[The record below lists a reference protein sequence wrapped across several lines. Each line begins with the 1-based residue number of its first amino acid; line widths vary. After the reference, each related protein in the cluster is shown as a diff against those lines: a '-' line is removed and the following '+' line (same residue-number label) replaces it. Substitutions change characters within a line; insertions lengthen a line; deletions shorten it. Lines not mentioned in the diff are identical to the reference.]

1 VTVARPAF
9 ARRLSVPLL
18 ALLLLLVSAC
28 TKEQSCKQTLNQLVC
43 TESSRW
49 PTWLI
54 DNLVTVAIVVVA
66 VIFTVLGQVSD
77 SRAKRTANTKLG
89 LTEKPESISVPNLKV
104 GDRIQ
109 DSSGWVRVVRT
120 VGWMSADELQVT
132 WSDGGSQRFNSTTTV
147 IRLPPL
153 PG

>member
-1 VTVARPAF
+1 MTVATPAF
-9 ARRLSVPLL
+9 MRRLSVPLL
-18 ALLLLLVSAC
+18 ALLLLFVSAC

-49 PTWLI
+49 PSWLI
-54 DNLVTVAIVVVA
+54 DNLVLVGLG
-66 VIFTVLGQVSD
+66 VLGVSYQIFEYV
-77 SRAKRTANTKLG
+77 SENKAKKLANAKHG
-89 LTEKPESISVPNLKV
+89 LTAEPESISVPNLKV

-109 DSSGWVRVVRT
+109 DVSGFVRVVRT

-132 WSDGGSQRFNSTTTV
+132 WSDGGSQRFASNTTV